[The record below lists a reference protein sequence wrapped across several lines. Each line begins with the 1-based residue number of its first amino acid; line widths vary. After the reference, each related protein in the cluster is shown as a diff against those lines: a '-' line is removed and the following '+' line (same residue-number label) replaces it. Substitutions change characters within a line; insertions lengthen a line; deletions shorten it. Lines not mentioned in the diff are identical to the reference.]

1 TVDFAAVFFDQLG
14 VTLNHAAD
22 LLALIR
28 VDQKDDFVMTHECSL
43 RVVACRSK
51 TVRQGVNDT
60 YGSCRRGGTSVPARK
75 ARGAI
80 VEKGEKRRKVI
91 GDYLN
96 NLPNTTKLNVGGG
109 LLPIAGVQSHHL

>member
-1 TVDFAAVFFDQLG
+1 
-14 VTLNHAAD
+14 

-60 YGSCRRGGTSVPARK
+60 YGLAGAGHMRACRHSKGRNCREGT
-75 ARGAI
+75 
-80 VEKGEKRRKVI
+80 EE
-91 GDYLN
+91 
-96 NLPNTTKLNVGGG
+96 
-109 LLPIAGVQSHHL
+109 VQGNW